1 MKRKTK
7 AELTPDQWAKSANKS
22 TSKQV
27 SKSTSKPASSDDEV
41 EEIWAVRVP
50 RSLLYR
56 LRLACL
62 KRKAE
67 KKRPWQQK
75 EVARQLIEQWLKKI
89 GE

>member
-1 MKRKTK
+1 M
-7 AELTPDQWAKSANKS
+7 LF
-22 TSKQV
+22 
-27 SKSTSKPASSDDEV
+27 
-41 EEIWAVRVP
+41 
-50 RSLLYR
+50 R

-75 EVARQLIEQWLKKI
+75 DVARQLIEQWLKKV